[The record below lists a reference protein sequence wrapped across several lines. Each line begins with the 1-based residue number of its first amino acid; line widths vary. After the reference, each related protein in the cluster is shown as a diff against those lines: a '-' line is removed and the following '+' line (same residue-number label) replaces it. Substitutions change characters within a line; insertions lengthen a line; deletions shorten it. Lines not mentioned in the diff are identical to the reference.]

1 MPQTGSRLRKFAA
14 AGIIAIGA
22 CLVVA
27 ILVFG
32 VNQKTATGRDFIQ
45 YWAAEQ
51 QLAHG
56 ANPYD
61 TAALFRVERSA
72 GMGFPGAL
80 VSLSPPVASAYALPL
95 GWVSAKTGL
104 ILWMLLLLACLSVSV
119 WILWLLH
126 GRPESRW
133 HVIALGFP
141 PSLWCL
147 ISGQLGI
154 FFLLSIV
161 LFLYF
166 VRRRP
171 WLAGAALVLCALKPH
186 LFLPLAVVLVLWSVV
201 RREFRVLG
209 GFAFALAVS
218 CGLTLGLDPHVW
230 GEYARMMHTSGAADL
245 FIPTVSMALR
255 FGVDRAARPLGY
267 VPEACACVWAVWYF
281 ARRRESWDWN
291 REGLLVLLVSV
302 ACTPYSFYSD
312 QAVLFPAVLIGLYT
326 TEKYKAEKSIVSLA
340 LFVAIAAAGM
350 VGFVVQIPM
359 TSAFYVWTAPAWL
372 LWYLYA
378 TRSAVPA
385 ETVQGT
391 TVAAG

>member
-1 MPQTGSRLRKFAA
+1 MPPTGSPLRKLAA
-14 AGIIAIGA
+14 AGIIAAGA

-32 VNQKTATGRDFIQ
+32 VNGKSAAGRDFIQ
-45 YWAAEQ
+45 YWALEQ

-61 TAALFRVERSA
+61 TAALFRIERSA
-72 GMGFPGAL
+72 GMAFPGAL
-80 VSLSPPVASAYALPL
+80 ISLSPPVAFAYALPL
-95 GWVSAKTGL
+95 GWVSARTAL
-104 ILWMLLLLACLSVSV
+104 ILWMLLLLACLAVSV

-141 PSLWCL
+141 PALWCL

-154 FFLLSIV
+154 FFLLDVV

-186 LFLPLAVVLVLWSVV
+186 LFLPLAVVLLLWSVV
-201 RREFRVLG
+201 RRDFRVPG
-209 GFAFALAVS
+209 GFVFALAVS
-218 CGLTLGLDPHVW
+218 CGLTLGLDRHVW
-230 GEYARMMHTSGAADL
+230 REYAQMMRTSGAADL
-245 FIPTVSMALR
+245 FVPTVSMALR
-255 FGVDRAARPLGY
+255 FGVDRGARWLGF
-267 VPEACACVWAVWYF
+267 VPEACACVWAAWYF
-281 ARRRESWDWN
+281 FRRRARWDWN

-312 QAVLFPAVLIGLYT
+312 QVVLFPAVLAGLYR
-326 TEKYKAEKSIVSLA
+326 AEKSIAALA

-350 VGFVVQIPM
+350 AGFVVQIPM
-359 TSAFYVWTAPAWL
+359 TSAFYIWTAPAWL
-372 LWYLYA
+372 LWHLFA
-378 TRSAVPA
+378 MRSTAPA
-385 ETVQGT
+385 ETKPDAA
-391 TVAAG
+391 VAAR

>member
-1 MPQTGSRLRKFAA
+1 MRKLAA
-14 AGIIAIGA
+14 AGIIAAGA

-32 VNQKTATGRDFIQ
+32 VNGKSASGRDFIQ
-45 YWAAEQ
+45 YWALEQ

-61 TAALFRVERSA
+61 AAALFRIERSA
-72 GMGFPGAL
+72 GMSFPGAL
-80 VSLSPPVASAYALPL
+80 ISLSPPVAFAYALPL
-95 GWVSAKTGL
+95 GWVSARTAL
-104 ILWMLLLLACLSVSV
+104 ILWMLLLLACLAVSV

-141 PSLWCL
+141 PALWCL

-154 FFLLSIV
+154 FFLLDVV

-166 VRRRP
+166 LWRRP
-171 WLAGAALVLCALKPH
+171 WLAGAALVMCALKPH
-186 LFLPLAVVLVLWSVV
+186 LFLPLAVVLLLWSAV
-201 RREFRVLG
+201 RRDFRVLG
-209 GFAFALAVS
+209 GFGGALAVS
-218 CGLTLGLDPHVW
+218 CALTLGLDRHVW
-230 GEYARMMHTSGAADL
+230 SEYLRMMRTSGAADL
-245 FIPTVSMALR
+245 FVPTASMALR
-255 FGVDRAARPLGY
+255 FGIDRSARWLGY
-267 VPEACACVWAVWYF
+267 IPEACACIWAAWYF
-281 ARRRESWDWN
+281 LRRRERWDWN

-312 QAVLFPAVLIGLYT
+312 QAVLFPAVLAGLYR
-326 TEKYKAEKSIVSLA
+326 TEKCEAEKPFASLA

-350 VGFVVQIPM
+350 AGFVVQIPM
-359 TSAFYVWTAPAWL
+359 TSAFYIWTAPAWL
-372 LWYLYA
+372 LWYMFA
-378 TRSAVPA
+378 ARSAAPA
-385 ETVQGT
+385 EAKPDA

>member
-1 MPQTGSRLRKFAA
+1 MPQTGSPLRKVAA
-14 AGIIAIGA
+14 AGIIAAGA

-32 VNQKTATGRDFIQ
+32 VNEKSATGRDFIQ
-45 YWAAEQ
+45 YWALEQ

-72 GMGFPGAL
+72 GMSFPGAL
-80 VSLSPPVASAYALPL
+80 ISLSPPVAFAYGLPL
-95 GWVSAKTGL
+95 GWVSARVGL
-104 ILWMLLLLACLSVSV
+104 ILWMLLLLACLAVSV

-141 PSLWCL
+141 PALWCL

-154 FFLLSIV
+154 FFLLDVV

-171 WLAGAALVLCALKPH
+171 LIAGAALVLCALKPH
-186 LFLPLAVVLVLWSVV
+186 LFLPLVVVLLLWSAI
-201 RREFRVLG
+201 RRDFRVMIG
-209 GFAFALAVS
+209 FALALAAS

-230 GEYARMMHTSGAADL
+230 GEYARMMHTSGAADM
-245 FIPTVSMALR
+245 FVPTVGIALR
-255 FGVDRAARPLGY
+255 FGIDRGAWWVGF
-267 VPEACACVWAVWYF
+267 VPEACACVWAAWYF
-281 ARRRESWDWN
+281 FTRRKRWDWN

-312 QAVLFPAVLIGLYT
+312 QAVLFPAVLIGLYK
-326 TEKYKAEKSIVSLA
+326 TEKCKAEKSVASLA
-340 LFVAIAAAGM
+340 LFVAIAVAGM
-350 VGFVVQIPM
+350 VGFVFQIPM
-359 TSAFYVWTAPAWL
+359 TSAFYIWTAPAWL

-385 ETVQGT
+385 ETVQPT

>member
-1 MPQTGSRLRKFAA
+1 MPQTGSRLRKIAA
-14 AGIIAIGA
+14 AGIIAVGA

-27 ILVFG
+27 ILAFG
-32 VNQKTATGRDFIQ
+32 VNEKTATGRDFIQ

-61 TAALFRVERSA
+61 LAALFRVERSA
-72 GMGFPGAL
+72 GMSFPGAL
-80 VSLSPPVASAYALPL
+80 ISLSPPVAFAYALPL
-95 GWVSAKTGL
+95 GWVGAKTAL
-104 ILWMLLLLACLSVSV
+104 ILWMLLLLACLAISV
-119 WILWLLH
+119 WVLWLLH

-141 PSLWCL
+141 PALWCL

-154 FFLLSIV
+154 FFLLDVV

-166 VRRRP
+166 IRRRP
-171 WLAGAALVLCALKPH
+171 WLAGAALVLCALKPQ
-186 LFLPLAVVLVLWSVV
+186 LFVPLVVVLVLWSVV
-201 RREFRVLG
+201 RRDFRVVG
-209 GFAFALAVS
+209 GFALALAVS
-218 CGLTLGLDPHVW
+218 SGLTLWIDPHVW
-230 GEYARMMHTSGAADL
+230 GEYVRMMHTSGAADL
-245 FIPTVSMALR
+245 FVPTASMALR
-255 FGVDRAARPLGY
+255 FGIDRGARLLGY
-267 VPEACACVWAVWYF
+267 IPEACACVWAGWYF
-281 ARRRESWDWN
+281 LTRREQWDWN

-312 QAVLFPAVLIGLYT
+312 QVVLFPAVLIGLYC
-326 TEKYKAEKSIVSLA
+326 AEKSIASVA

-378 TRSAVPA
+378 TRSAVRMETA
-385 ETVQGT
+385 EGAAA
-391 TVAAG
+391 AAG